1 MKPSIPPR
9 AAPVLLALL
18 LAACGA
24 SGARRGEAGL
34 PKCDANGAPDS
45 EQAVGRSCKLFIRTE
60 KRCVYD
66 LEGRLKDIATKTVG
80 ACL

>member
-1 MKPSIPPR
+1 MMPSIPPR
-9 AAPVLLALL
+9 AAPVLLALF
-18 LAACGA
+18 LAACST
-24 SGARRGEAGL
+24 SGARRGEADL
-34 PKCDANGAPDS
+34 PKCNANGAPNS
-45 EQAVGRSCKLFIRTE
+45 EQPAGRSCKLFVRTE

>member
-1 MKPSIPPR
+1 MQHIRVPG
-9 AAPVLLALL
+9 AATHL
-18 LAACGA
+18 
-24 SGARRGEAGL
+24 S
-34 PKCDANGAPDS
+34 KCDANGAPNS
-45 EQAVGRSCKLFIRTE
+45 EQPAGRSCKLFLCTE